1 MGSRIG
7 MQFPLARKRRAC
19 LHILSS
25 RRPIKVESSPAK
37 FLGHLIFEFAIRPQ
51 RLAYAPCVSLRRHG
65 RLVLY
70 STTTIRADSKKG
82 THDESQSETEPD
94 SSPPP

>member
-1 MGSRIG
+1 
-7 MQFPLARKRRAC
+7 MQFPVARKRRAC

-51 RLAYAPCVSLRRHG
+51 RLAVRALCVIAPAWPFGFVFDDNNPG
-65 RLVLY
+65 
-70 STTTIRADSKKG
+70 
-82 THDESQSETEPD
+82 
-94 SSPPP
+94 